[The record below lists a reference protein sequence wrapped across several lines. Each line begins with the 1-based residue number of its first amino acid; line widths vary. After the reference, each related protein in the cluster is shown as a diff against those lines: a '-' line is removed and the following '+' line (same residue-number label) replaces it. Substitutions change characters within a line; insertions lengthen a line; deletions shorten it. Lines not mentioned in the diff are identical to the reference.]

1 MTCPVCKRELAPTLS
16 ICYACGTM
24 VQDSVREE
32 LATKIGRASKPLEF
46 KIVEEAE
53 KVITASAPDVIAYAE
68 PEPIAAVPN
77 PPVIE
82 RPQPVERTVRPRG
95 EQTERISRHTSPT
108 LVGFQNPKS
117 NVPDWRLQLQNAIRQ
132 RKAEPIIEQQP
143 LIPGLHTHL
152 VTNGANALKPQYIAE
167 PEPEP
172 VRSANPRL
180 ENAMKRIEDS
190 RRKFSG
196 TAEPAKAAPA
206 APAKNYPFNVVEGS
220 RTPATAATASATAAR
235 PATVNTI
242 PKPRLVSKTNVTP
255 RKGLDTNKLPA
266 IAEVAPS
273 TPVAVAP
280 APAEILEAPA
290 HEYEPIKIEIRHEE
304 LETVIPETALEPE
317 VETVEEVDD
326 LAPLS
331 TRFTAGLFDVI
342 IAGFATAILMSPLL
356 VRGGEW
362 LSVSGIVAIA
372 AAFGIVMFTYLTVGI
387 GLRGRT
393 FGMKI
398 FSLEVIDI
406 EANEYPTFHQSAVR
420 AAVQLIGLPLLG
432 IGFLPTFFND
442 ERRAAHDLVSGTIL
456 VREL

>member
-32 LATKIGRASKPLEF
+32 LATKIGRVSKPLEIGF
-46 KIVEEAE
+46 LDEAE
-53 KVITASAPDVIAYAE
+53 LSLKLDTIPDVVAFAE
-68 PEPIAAVPN
+68 PTDIKRPAPIAAVPN
-77 PPVIE
+77 PPVID
-82 RPQPVERTVRPRG
+82 RPVKPRG
-95 EQTERISRHTSPT
+95 EQTERIARHTSPT

-132 RKAEPIIEQQP
+132 RKVEAEQPP

-152 VTNGANALKPQYIAE
+152 VTNGANALKPQYIPE
-167 PEPEP
+167 PDPEP
-172 VRSANPRL
+172 VRSASPRL
-180 ENAMKRIEDS
+180 ENAMKRIDDS
-190 RRKFSG
+190 RRRFM
-196 TAEPAKAAPA
+196 TTQEPAKSASA

-220 RTPATAATASATAAR
+220 GAATATR
-235 PATVNTI
+235 PATVNTL
-242 PKPRLVSKTNVTP
+242 PKPRLVSTTNVTP

-266 IAEVAPS
+266 IAEVAP
-273 TPVAVAP
+273 AP
-280 APAEILEAPA
+280 AVTAPPMVERIDTLEV
-290 HEYEPIKIEIRHEE
+290 EPEPVKIEI
-304 LETVIPETALEPE
+304 AQAEPE
-317 VETVEEVDD
+317 LVEEAATVAESEIEEVDD

-331 TRFTAGLFDVI
+331 TRFTAGLFDAI
-342 IAGFATAILMSPLL
+342 IGGFATAIVMSPLF

-362 LSVSGIVAIA
+362 LSVSGIIAIV

-393 FGMKI
+393 LGMKI

-420 AAVQLIGLPLLG
+420 AAVSLIGLPLLG
-432 IGFLPTFFND
+432 IGFLPAFFND

>member
-32 LATKIGRASKPLEF
+32 LANKIGRVSKPLEM

-53 KVITASAPDVIAYAE
+53 ARIVGEPTPDVVAFAE
-68 PEPIAAVPN
+68 PAPVVAVPN

-82 RPQPVERTVRPRG
+82 RPVRPRG
-95 EQTERISRHTSPT
+95 EQTERISRHTSQT

-132 RKAEPIIEQQP
+132 RKAEPVFETP

-152 VTNGANALKPQYIAE
+152 VTNGANALKAQYIAE

-172 VRSANPRL
+172 AANSNPRL
-180 ENAMKRIEDS
+180 ANAMKRIDDS
-190 RRKFSG
+190 LRRFSSA
-196 TAEPAKAAPA
+196 TEPAKAAA
-206 APAKNYPFNVVEGS
+206 STPAKNYPFNVVESTGIS
-220 RTPATAATASATAAR
+220 TAAR

-242 PKPRLVSKTNVTP
+242 PKPRLVSRTNVTP

-266 IAEVAPS
+266 IAEVAPAS
-273 TPVAVAP
+273 VATPSLPAIVEMREGSVA
-280 APAEILEAPA
+280 EL
-290 HEYEPIKIEIRHEE
+290 EPIKVEIGHAEIEA
-304 LETVIPETALEPE
+304 VE
-317 VETVEEVDD
+317 VETTVAVTEVEEIDD

-331 TRFTAGLFDVI
+331 IRFTAGLFDVI
-342 IAGFATAILMSPLL
+342 VAGFATAILMSPLFI
-356 VRGGEW
+356 RGGEW
-362 LSVSGIVAIA
+362 LSFSGIIAIA

-393 FGMKI
+393 LGMKI

-420 AAVQLIGLPLLG
+420 AAVFILGLPLFG
-432 IGFLPTFFND
+432 IGFLPAFFNE

>member
-53 KVITASAPDVIAYAE
+53 KVIPVSAPDVVAYAE
-68 PEPIAAVPN
+68 PEPVAATPN

-82 RPQPVERTVRPRG
+82 RPPVVERAVRPRG
-95 EQTERISRHTSPT
+95 EQTERISRHTSQT
-108 LVGFQNPKS
+108 LVGFQNPRS
-117 NVPDWRLQLQNAIRQ
+117 NVPDWRLELQNAIRQ
-132 RKAEPIIEQQP
+132 RKAEPIMEQQP

-152 VTNGANALKPQYIAE
+152 VTNGANALKAQFIAE

-172 VRSANPRL
+172 ARSANPRL
-180 ENAMKRIEDS
+180 ENALKRIEDS
-190 RRKFSG
+190 RRKFSN
-196 TAEPAKAAPA
+196 TPEPAKAAPA
-206 APAKNYPFNVVEGS
+206 APAKNYPFNVVETS
-220 RTPATAATASATAAR
+220 RTPAAAVATAAR

-242 PKPRLVSKTNVTP
+242 PKPRLVSSTNVTP
-255 RKGLDTNKLPA
+255 RKGLDTNKLPG
-266 IAEVAPS
+266 IAEVATAPVVTAPPIVERIDS
-273 TPVAVAP
+273 PVA
-280 APAEILEAPA
+280 EL
-290 HEYEPIKIEIRHEE
+290 EPIKIEIPHVEI
-304 LETVIPETALEPE
+304 ETVEVVESHELEPE
-317 VETVEEVDD
+317 VEEIDD

-331 TRFTAGLFDVI
+331 TRFTAGLFDMI
-342 IAGFATAILMSPLL
+342 IAGFGTAILMSPLL
-356 VRGGEW
+356 IRGGEW
-362 LSVSGIVAIA
+362 LSISGIIAIA

-393 FGMKI
+393 LGMKI

-420 AAVQLIGLPLLG
+420 AAVFLISLPLLG
-432 IGFLPTFFND
+432 IGLLPAFFND

>member
-32 LATKIGRASKPLEF
+32 LATKIGRASKPLEL
-46 KIVEEAE
+46 KIIDEVE
-53 KVITASAPDVIAYAE
+53 KVTSTPAPDPDVIAFAE
-68 PEPIAAVPN
+68 PEPVAATPN
-77 PPVIE
+77 PPIVE
-82 RPQPVERTVRPRG
+82 RPPVVERTVRPRG

-117 NVPDWRLQLQNAIRQ
+117 NLPDWRLQLQNSIRQ
-132 RKAEPIIEQQP
+132 RKSEPIAEQQQP

-152 VTNGANALKPQYIAE
+152 VTNGANALKAHFVPE
-167 PEPEP
+167 PEPEQI
-172 VRSANPRL
+172 RSANPRL
-180 ENAMKRIEDS
+180 EKAMRRIEDS
-190 RRKFSG
+190 RRKFSNVEP
-196 TAEPAKAAPA
+196 AEPSQA
-206 APAKNYPFNVVEGS
+206 APAKNYPFNIVEGP
-220 RTPATAATASATAAR
+220 RTPAATSPASAR

-242 PKPRLVSKTNVTP
+242 PRPRLVSNTSVTP
-255 RKGLDTNKLPA
+255 RKGLDTNKLPD
-266 IAEVAPS
+266 IGEIVRAESVPG
-273 TPVAVAP
+273 P
-280 APAEILEAPA
+280 AKVEISEAPVR
-290 HEYEPIKIEIRHEE
+290 ELEPIKIEIPHVEIVACE
-304 LETVIPETALEPE
+304 IETPDVET
-317 VETVEEVDD
+317 TVEEVDD

-331 TRFTAGLFDVI
+331 ARFTAGLFDVI
-342 IAGFATAILMSPLL
+342 ISGFGTAILMSPLF

-362 LSVSGIVAIA
+362 ISVSGILAIG

-393 FGMKI
+393 LGMKI

-420 AAVQLIGLPLLG
+420 AAVFILGLPLLG
-432 IGFLPTFFND
+432 VGFLPTFFNE

>member
-1 MTCPVCKRELAPTLS
+1 
-16 ICYACGTM
+16 M

-32 LATKIGRASKPLEF
+32 LATKIGRVSKPLEF
-46 KIVEEAE
+46 KIVEAAE
-53 KVITASAPDVIAYAE
+53 KVIGTTEPDVVAYTE
-68 PEPIAAVPN
+68 PQPIAAIPN
-77 PPVIE
+77 PPVIAPPPVTE
-82 RPQPVERTVRPRG
+82 RAVRARG
-95 EQTERISRHTSPT
+95 EQTERISRHTSQT
-108 LVGFQNPKS
+108 LVGFQNPRS

-132 RKAEPIIEQQP
+132 RKAEPAVEQQP

-152 VTNGANALKPQYIAE
+152 ITNGANALKAEFIAE
-167 PEPEP
+167 PVPEP

-190 RRKFSG
+190 RRKF
-196 TAEPAKAAPA
+196 TNTPEPARAAAPA
-206 APAKNYPFNVVEGS
+206 PSKNYPFNVVESS
-220 RTPATAATASATAAR
+220 RTPNVATAAR
-235 PATVNTI
+235 PATVNTL
-242 PKPRLVSKTNVTP
+242 PKPRLVAKTNVTP

-266 IAEVAPS
+266 IAEVAPP
-273 TPVAVAP
+273 PVAAAP
-280 APAEILEAPA
+280 AAVEILEAPV
-290 HEYEPIKIEIRHEE
+290 HEFEPIKIEIPHVEVASEE
-304 LETVIPETALEPE
+304 IEPATIEPPAIEPE
-317 VETVEEVDD
+317 VEEIDD

-331 TRFTAGLFDVI
+331 ARFTAGFFDVI
-342 IAGFATAILMSPLL
+342 IAGFGTAILMSPLL

-362 LSVSGIVAIA
+362 LSISGIIAIA

-393 FGMKI
+393 LGMKI

-420 AAVQLIGLPLLG
+420 SAVFLLGLPLLG

>member
-32 LATKIGRASKPLEF
+32 LATKIGRVSKPLEF
-46 KIVEEAE
+46 KIAAAAE
-53 KVITASAPDVIAYAE
+53 KVIGSSEPDVVAFAE
-68 PEPIAAVPN
+68 PEPMAAIPN
-77 PPVIE
+77 PPVIAH
-82 RPQPVERTVRPRG
+82 PQVVERAARPRG
-95 EQTERISRHTSPT
+95 EQTERISRHTSQT

-117 NVPDWRLQLQNAIRQ
+117 NVPDWRLELQNVIRQ
-132 RKAEPIIEQQP
+132 RKAEPAVEQQP

-152 VTNGANALKPQYIAE
+152 VTNGANALKATFVAE
-167 PEPEP
+167 PAPERA
-172 VRSANPRL
+172 RSANPRL
-180 ENAMKRIEDS
+180 ESAMKRIEDS
-190 RRKFSG
+190 RRKFSNA
-196 TAEPAKAAPA
+196 TAEPAKAVAPT
-206 APAKNYPFNVVEGS
+206 PAKSYPFNVVESS
-220 RTPATAATASATAAR
+220 RTAAAASTAAK

-242 PKPRLVSKTNVTP
+242 PKPRLVSKTNLTP

-273 TPVAVAP
+273 PVVIAPVAV
-280 APAEILEAPA
+280 EILEAPV
-290 HEYEPIKIEIRHEE
+290 HEFEPIKIQIPHVEVASEEIEAP
-304 LETVIPETALEPE
+304 LLEPE
-317 VETVEEVDD
+317 VEEIDD

-331 TRFTAGLFDVI
+331 ARFTAGFFDVI
-342 IAGFATAILMSPLL
+342 IAGFGTAILMSPLL

-362 LSVSGIVAIA
+362 LSISGIIAIA

-393 FGMKI
+393 LGMKI

-420 AAVQLIGLPLLG
+420 SAVFLLGLPLLG

>member
-32 LATKIGRASKPLEF
+32 LATKIGRVSKPLEIS
-46 KIVEEAE
+46 IVDEIELSLKAD
-53 KVITASAPDVIAYAE
+53 VAPDVVAFAE
-68 PEPIAAVPN
+68 RVEIKEPAPIAAVPN
-77 PPVIE
+77 PPVID
-82 RPQPVERTVRPRG
+82 RPARPRG

-132 RKAEPIIEQQP
+132 RKAEPVEQQP

-152 VTNGANALKPQYIAE
+152 VTNGANALKAQYIAE
-167 PEPEP
+167 PDPEP
-172 VRSANPRL
+172 MRSINPRL

-190 RRKFSG
+190 RRKFS
-196 TAEPAKAAPA
+196 AVDEPQIAAPAPA
-206 APAKNYPFNVVEGS
+206 APAKNYPFNIVESNG
-220 RTPATAATASATAAR
+220 AATAVR
-235 PATVNTI
+235 PATVNSL
-242 PKPRLVSKTNVTP
+242 PKPRLVSTTSVTP

-266 IAEVAPS
+266 IAEISTAPVTS
-273 TPVAVAP
+273 AP
-280 APAEILEAPA
+280 PILERIDAP
-290 HEYEPIKIEIRHEE
+290 EVELEPIKIAITHTAIESVEVEIA
-304 LETVIPETALEPE
+304 VAEPE
-317 VETVEEVDD
+317 IEEVDD

-331 TRFTAGLFDVI
+331 TRFTAGVFDVI
-342 IAGFATAILMSPLL
+342 IAGFATAILMSPLF

-362 LSVSGIVAIA
+362 LSISGVIAIA
-372 AAFGIVMFTYLTVGI
+372 AAFGIVMFTYLTVAI

-393 FGMKI
+393 FGMKL

-420 AAVQLIGLPLLG
+420 AAVFLLGLPLLG

>member
-46 KIVEEAE
+46 RIVEEAE
-53 KVITASAPDVIAYAE
+53 KVTARAEPDLVAFAE
-68 PEPIAAVPN
+68 PEPVAATPH
-77 PPVIE
+77 PPIIE
-82 RPQPVERTVRPRG
+82 RPQVVERVARPRG
-95 EQTERISRHTSPT
+95 EQTERISRHTSQT

-132 RKAEPIIEQQP
+132 RKAEPAIEQQP

-152 VTNGANALKPQYIAE
+152 VTNGANALKAQFIAE

-190 RRKFSG
+190 RRKFAN
-196 TAEPAKAAPA
+196 TPEPAKVATP
-206 APAKNYPFNVVEGS
+206 APAKTYPFNVVENS
-220 RTPATAATASATAAR
+220 RTADAALVVAK

-242 PKPRLVSKTNVTP
+242 PKPRLVSSTNVTP
-255 RKGLDTNKLPA
+255 RKGLDTNKLPP
-266 IAEVAPS
+266 IAEIAPA
-273 TPVAVAP
+273 PIAVAP
-280 APAEILEAPA
+280 AVVETIEAPV
-290 HEYEPIKIEIRHEE
+290 HEFEPIKIEIPHAEIE
-304 LETVIPETALEPE
+304 AAEIEAPLMEPE
-317 VETVEEVDD
+317 VEEIDD

-342 IAGFATAILMSPLL
+342 IAGFGTAILMSPLF

-362 LSVSGIVAIA
+362 LSVSGIIAIA

-393 FGMKI
+393 LGMKI

-420 AAVQLIGLPLLG
+420 AAVFLLGLPLLG
-432 IGFLPTFFND
+432 IGFLPTFFNE

>member
-46 KIVEEAE
+46 KLVEQVE
-53 KVITASAPDVIAYAE
+53 KVITTSAPDVVAYAE
-68 PEPIAAVPN
+68 PELVRAVPN
-77 PPVIE
+77 PPIVE
-82 RPQPVERTVRPRG
+82 RPQAAQVERAVRPRG
-95 EQTERISRHTSPT
+95 DQTERISRHTSPT

-117 NVPDWRLQLQNAIRQ
+117 DVPDWRLQLQNSIRQ
-132 RKAEPIIEQQP
+132 RKAEPITEQQP

-152 VTNGANALKPQYIAE
+152 VTNGATALKARYI
-167 PEPEP
+167 PEPEQEP
-172 VRSANPRL
+172 ARSANPRL

-190 RRKFSG
+190 RRKFSNSPKL
-196 TAEPAKAAPA
+196 AETTPA
-206 APAKNYPFNVVEGS
+206 ASTKNYPFNVVES
-220 RTPATAATASATAAR
+220 SSMQAASAESAK
-235 PATVNTI
+235 PATVNAI
-242 PKPRLVSKTNVTP
+242 PRPRLVSKTNVTP

-266 IAEVAPS
+266 IAEVSSAPILS
-273 TPVAVAP
+273 APPIVERMDTP
-280 APAEILEAPA
+280 APEL
-290 HEYEPIKIEIRHEE
+290 EPIRIEIVGVEIAPVE
-304 LETVIPETALEPE
+304 VQAPVLEPE
-317 VETVEEVDD
+317 VEEVDD

-331 TRFTAGLFDVI
+331 TRLTAGLFDVI
-342 IAGFATAILMSPLL
+342 IAGFGTAILMSPLF

-362 LSVSGIVAIA
+362 LSTSGIIAIA
-372 AAFGIVMFTYLTVGI
+372 AAFGIMLFTYLTVGI

-393 FGMKI
+393 LGMKI

-420 AAVQLIGLPLLG
+420 SAVFILGLPLLG
-432 IGFLPTFFND
+432 IGFLPAFFND

>member
-53 KVITASAPDVIAYAE
+53 KVITSSTPDVIAFAE

-77 PPVIE
+77 PPITE
-82 RPQPVERTVRPRG
+82 RPQIVERAVRPRG

-117 NVPDWRLQLQNAIRQ
+117 SVPDWRLQLQNAIRQ
-132 RKAEPIIEQQP
+132 RKAEPIIEQP

-152 VTNGANALKPQYIAE
+152 VTNGANALKAQYIAE

-172 VRSANPRL
+172 ARSANPRL
-180 ENAMKRIEDS
+180 ENALKRIEDS
-190 RRKFSG
+190 RRRFSNVP
-196 TAEPAKAAPA
+196 EPAKAAPA
-206 APAKNYPFNVVEGS
+206 TPAKNYPFNVVESS
-220 RTPATAATASATAAR
+220 RTPAAAAATAK

-242 PKPRLVSKTNVTP
+242 PKPRLVSRTNATP

-266 IAEVAPS
+266 IVEIATPPIATAP
-273 TPVAVAP
+273 PIVERIE
-280 APAEILEAPA
+280 PAEL
-290 HEYEPIKIEIRHEE
+290 EYEPIKIEIPQVE
-304 LETVIPETALEPE
+304 LVEDEVETAVPEPE
-317 VETVEEVDD
+317 VEEIDD

-331 TRFTAGLFDVI
+331 TRFTAGLFDII
-342 IAGFATAILMSPLL
+342 IAGFATVILMSPLF
-356 VRGGEW
+356 VRGGDW
-362 LSVSGIVAIA
+362 ISLSGIIAVA

-406 EANEYPTFHQSAVR
+406 EENEYPTFHQSAVR
-420 AAVQLIGLPLLG
+420 AAVFLLGLPLLG

>member
-32 LATKIGRASKPLEF
+32 LATKIGRASKALEIDLVR
-46 KIVEEAE
+46 KAE
-53 KVITASAPDVIAYAE
+53 KVIAPPAPEVVAYSE
-68 PEPIAAVPN
+68 PEPGAATPN
-77 PPVIE
+77 PPIIE
-82 RPQPVERTVRPRG
+82 RPRVAERAVRPRG
-95 EQTERISRHTSPT
+95 EQTERISRHTSQT

-117 NVPDWRLQLQNAIRQ
+117 NVPDWKLQLQNAIRQ
-132 RKAEPIIEQQP
+132 RKSEPAIEQQP

-152 VTNGANALKPQYIAE
+152 VTNGANALKPQFIE
-167 PEPEP
+167 QPEPKP
-172 VRSANPRL
+172 ARSANPRL

-190 RRKFSG
+190 RRKFSN
-196 TAEPAKAAPA
+196 TPEPVKAAPA
-206 APAKNYPFNVVEGS
+206 TPAKNYPFNVVETS
-220 RTPATAATASATAAR
+220 RSADAAVLPAKPATI
-235 PATVNTI
+235 NTI
-242 PKPRLVSKTNVTP
+242 PKPRLVSSTNVTS

-266 IAEVAPS
+266 ITELAPA
-273 TPVAVAP
+273 PVAP
-280 APAEILEAPA
+280 AAQPIEVVDSPKVELEPIRIEMPSVPLEAAEIEAP
-290 HEYEPIKIEIRHEE
+290 
-304 LETVIPETALEPE
+304 VLEPE
-317 VETVEEVDD
+317 VEEIDD

-331 TRFTAGLFDVI
+331 IRFTAGLFDAI
-342 IAGFATAILMSPLL
+342 ITGFGTAILMSPLF

-362 LSVSGIVAIA
+362 LSASGITAII
-372 AAFGIVMFTYLTVGI
+372 AAFGIVTFLYLTVGI

-393 FGMKI
+393 LGMKI

-420 AAVQLIGLPLLG
+420 SAVFLLGLPLLG
-432 IGFLPTFFND
+432 VGFLPAFFND

>member
-46 KIVEEAE
+46 RIVEEAE
-53 KVITASAPDVIAYAE
+53 KVITNTEPDVVAFAE
-68 PEPIAAVPN
+68 PEPIAAIPN
-77 PPVIE
+77 PPVAPLPQVVE
-82 RPQPVERTVRPRG
+82 RPVRPRG

-108 LVGFQNPKS
+108 LVGFQNPRS
-117 NVPDWRLQLQNAIRQ
+117 NVPDWRLQLQNSIRQ
-132 RKAEPIIEQQP
+132 RKTEPVVEQQP

-152 VTNGANALKPQYIAE
+152 VTNGANALKAQIIAE

-172 VRSANPRL
+172 TRSANPRL

-190 RRKFSG
+190 RRKFAN
-196 TAEPAKAAPA
+196 TPEPAKVATP
-206 APAKNYPFNVVEGS
+206 APAKTYPFNVVENS
-220 RTPATAATASATAAR
+220 RTPAAAIAAAAK
-235 PATVNTI
+235 PATVNTL
-242 PKPRLVSKTNVTP
+242 PKPRLVSNTNVTP

-266 IAEVAPS
+266 IAEV
-273 TPVAVAP
+273 VP
-280 APAEILEAPA
+280 APAAAAPTVPETVEAPVQ
-290 HEYEPIKIEIRHEE
+290 EFEPIKIEIPHVEIGSAE
-304 LETVIPETALEPE
+304 IEAPVIESE
-317 VETVEEVDD
+317 VEEIDD

-342 IAGFATAILMSPLL
+342 IAGFGTAILMSPLF

-362 LSVSGIVAIA
+362 LSASGIIAIA
-372 AAFGIVMFTYLTVGI
+372 AAFGIVMFAYLTVGI

-393 FGMKI
+393 IGMKI

-420 AAVQLIGLPLLG
+420 AAVFLLGLPLLG
-432 IGFLPTFFND
+432 IGFLPTFFNE

>member
-1 MTCPVCKRELAPTLS
+1 
-16 ICYACGTM
+16 M

-32 LATKIGRASKPLEF
+32 LATKIGRASQSLEYGT
-46 KIVEEAE
+46 VEAAE
-53 KVITASAPDVIAYAE
+53 RVISTSAADVIAFAE
-68 PEPIAAVPN
+68 PEPVAATPN
-77 PPVIE
+77 PPIIE
-82 RPQPVERTVRPRG
+82 RPHLAERAVRPRG

-108 LVGFQNPKS
+108 LVGFQNPRS
-117 NVPDWRLQLQNAIRQ
+117 NVPDWRLHIQNAIRQ
-132 RKAEPIIEQQP
+132 RKAEPIVEQQP

-152 VTNGANALKPQYIAE
+152 VTNGANALKAQFIAE
-167 PEPEP
+167 PETEP

-190 RRKFSG
+190 RRKFSH
-196 TAEPAKAAPA
+196 TPEPAKVTAVS
-206 APAKNYPFNVVEGS
+206 APAKNYPFNVVETS
-220 RTPATAATASATAAR
+220 RTPAVVASSAAR
-235 PATVNTI
+235 PATVNAI

-266 IAEVAPS
+266 IAD
-273 TPVAVAP
+273 VAP
-280 APAEILEAPA
+280 ASVTTATAAAAVEVLEVPIN
-290 HEYEPIKIEIRHEE
+290 ELEPLKIEIPHVEIQ
-304 LETVIPETALEPE
+304 TVAVESLVAEPLVDE
-317 VETVEEVDD
+317 IDD

-331 TRFTAGLFDVI
+331 TRFTAGLFDAI
-342 IAGFATAILMSPLL
+342 IAGFGTAILMSPLF

-362 LSVSGIVAIA
+362 LSVSGIIAIA
-372 AAFGIVMFTYLTVGI
+372 AAFGIVMFTYLTIGI

-393 FGMKI
+393 LGMKI

-420 AAVQLIGLPLLG
+420 AAVFLLGLPLLG
-432 IGFLPTFFND
+432 IGFLPTFFNE

>member
-32 LATKIGRASKPLEF
+32 LATKIGRASKPLDI
-46 KIVEEAE
+46 KIVEKAE
-53 KVITASAPDVIAYAE
+53 VIVMAEPTAEVVAFSP

-77 PPVIE
+77 KPVIE
-82 RPQPVERTVRPRG
+82 RPARPRG
-95 EQTERISRHTSPT
+95 EHTERIARHTSPT

-132 RKAEPIIEQQP
+132 RKVEAEAEQPP

-152 VTNGANALKPQYIAE
+152 VTNGANALKPQYIPE
-167 PEPEP
+167 PDPEP
-172 VRSANPRL
+172 VRSASPRL
-180 ENAMKRIEDS
+180 ENAMKRIDDS
-190 RRKFSG
+190 RRRFMATPES
-196 TAEPAKAAPA
+196 AKSAPA
-206 APAKNYPFNVVEGS
+206 APAKNYPFNVVEG
-220 RTPATAATASATAAR
+220 TGMGTATATR
-235 PATVNTI
+235 PATVNTL
-242 PKPRLVSKTNVTP
+242 PKPRLVSTTNVTP

-266 IAEVAPS
+266 IAEVTPTPASTAPPMVEWID
-273 TPVAVAP
+273 T
-280 APAEILEAPA
+280 
-290 HEYEPIKIEIRHEE
+290 
-304 LETVIPETALEPE
+304 PE
-317 VETVEEVDD
+317 VEVEPVRVEVAQAEAELVEGVTTSVEPEIEEVDD

-331 TRFTAGLFDVI
+331 TRFTAGLFDMI
-342 IAGFATAILMSPLL
+342 IGGFATAIVMSPLF

-362 LSVSGIVAIA
+362 LSISGIIAIV

-393 FGMKI
+393 LGMKI

-420 AAVQLIGLPLLG
+420 AAVSLIGLPLLG
-432 IGFLPTFFND
+432 IGFLPAFFND

>member
-53 KVITASAPDVIAYAE
+53 KKITAPAPDVIAYAE
-68 PEPIAAVPN
+68 PEPVAAIPN

-82 RPQPVERTVRPRG
+82 RPARPRG

-152 VTNGANALKPQYIAE
+152 VTNGANALKAQYIAE

-190 RRKFSG
+190 RRKFSSV
-196 TAEPAKAAPA
+196 AEPAKAAPA
-206 APAKNYPFNVVEGS
+206 TPAKNYPFNVVESS
-220 RTPATAATASATAAR
+220 RTPAAATASK
-235 PATVNTI
+235 PATVNTL
-242 PKPRLVSKTNVTP
+242 PKPRLVSTTNVTP
-255 RKGLDTNKLPA
+255 RKGLDTNKLPR
-266 IAEVAPS
+266 IAEVAPA
-273 TPVAVAP
+273 PVATAP
-280 APAEILEAPA
+280 AVVEMLEAPI
-290 HEYEPIKIEIRHEE
+290 HEFEPIMTEIPQVEVE
-304 LETVIPETALEPE
+304 MVEVESPVLESLEPE
-317 VETVEEVDD
+317 PEEVDD

-342 IAGFATAILMSPLL
+342 IAGFGTAILMSPLF

-362 LSVSGIVAIA
+362 FSFSGILAIA

-432 IGFLPTFFND
+432 IGFVPAFFND

>member
-46 KIVEEAE
+46 GIVEEAE
-53 KVITASAPDVIAYAE
+53 KKITPAEPDVIAFSE
-68 PEPIAAVPN
+68 PEPIAAIPN
-77 PPVIE
+77 PPTIE
-82 RPQPVERTVRPRG
+82 RPPVAERAVRPRG
-95 EQTERISRHTSPT
+95 EQTERISRHTSQT
-108 LVGFQNPKS
+108 LVGFQNPRS

-132 RKAEPIIEQQP
+132 RKAEPIVEQQP

-152 VTNGANALKPQYIAE
+152 VTNGANALKAQFIAE

-180 ENAMKRIEDS
+180 ENALKRIEDS
-190 RRKFSG
+190 RRKFSN
-196 TAEPAKAAPA
+196 TPEPVKTAPA
-206 APAKNYPFNVVEGS
+206 APGKNYPFNVVENS
-220 RTPATAATASATAAR
+220 RTTDAAPLTAK

-266 IAEVAPS
+266 IAEIAAA
-273 TPVAVAP
+273 PVATAP
-280 APAEILEAPA
+280 PVVEMIEAPA
-290 HEYEPIKIEIRHEE
+290 HEFEPIRIEIPHVEE
-304 LETVIPETALEPE
+304 MAAETETPVLEPE
-317 VETVEEVDD
+317 VEEIDD

-331 TRFTAGLFDVI
+331 IRFTAGLFDVI
-342 IAGFATAILMSPLL
+342 IAGFGTAILMSPLF

-362 LSVSGIVAIA
+362 LSVSGVIAVA

-393 FGMKI
+393 LGMKI

-420 AAVQLIGLPLLG
+420 AAVFLLGLPLLG
-432 IGFLPTFFND
+432 IGFLPTFFNE
-442 ERRAAHDLVSGTIL
+442 ERRAAHDLISGTIL

>member
-46 KIVEEAE
+46 KMVEEAE
-53 KVITASAPDVIAYAE
+53 KVITAKQPDVIAFSE
-68 PEPIAAVPN
+68 PEPIAATPKT
-77 PPVIE
+77 PIIDRAPA
-82 RPQPVERTVRPRG
+82 VERAVRPRG

-117 NVPDWRLQLQNAIRQ
+117 NVPDWRLQLQNSIRQ
-132 RKAEPIIEQQP
+132 RKAEPTVEQQP

-152 VTNGANALKPQYIAE
+152 VTNGANALKAQYI
-167 PEPEP
+167 PEPEQEP
-172 VRSANPRL
+172 ARSANPRL

-190 RRKFSG
+190 RRKFSN
-196 TAEPAKAAPA
+196 TPEPAEAAPA
-206 APAKNYPFNVVEGS
+206 LPAKTYPFNVVESTSG
-220 RTPATAATASATAAR
+220 AAAAASAK

-242 PKPRLVSKTNVTP
+242 PRPRLVSRTDVTP

-266 IAEVAPS
+266 IAEVAPA
-273 TPVAVAP
+273 PVRSAP
-280 APAEILEAPA
+280 PIVERIDTQAPDL
-290 HEYEPIKIEIRHEE
+290 EPIKIETPHVAIEAVE
-304 LETVIPETALEPE
+304 VESPVLLEPE
-317 VETVEEVDD
+317 IEEIDD

-342 IAGFATAILMSPLL
+342 IAGFGTAILMSPLF

-362 LSVSGIVAIA
+362 LSFSGIIAIA

-393 FGMKI
+393 LGMKI

-420 AAVQLIGLPLLG
+420 AAVFILGLPLLG
-432 IGFLPTFFND
+432 IGFVPAFFNE

>member
-16 ICYACGTM
+16 ICYGCGAM

-32 LATKIGRASKPLEF
+32 LATKIGPCSKPLEMKF
-46 KIVEEAE
+46 VEEAE
-53 KVITASAPDVIAYAE
+53 VVMSVASNPDVIAFSE
-68 PEPIAAVPN
+68 STQVSEESPVVAAVPN
-77 PPVIE
+77 PPI
-82 RPQPVERTVRPRG
+82 VERRPKADP
-95 EQTERISRHTSPT
+95 TERISRHTSKT

-132 RKAEPIIEQQP
+132 RKTEPVVVEQQP

-152 VTNGANALKPQYIAE
+152 VTNGANALKAQYVAA

-172 VRSANPRL
+172 VKESNPRL
-180 ENAMKRIEDS
+180 ANAMKRIEDS
-190 RRKFSG
+190 RRRFSTG
-196 TAEPAKAAPA
+196 EVEPAQTATP
-206 APAKNYPFNVVEGS
+206 APAKHYPFNVVEGS
-220 RTPATAATASATAAR
+220 GTAAAAR
-235 PATVNTI
+235 PATVNTL
-242 PKPRLVSKTNVTP
+242 PKPRLVSTTSVTP

-266 IAEVAPS
+266 IAEVAP
-273 TPVAVAP
+273 AP
-280 APAEILEAPA
+280 AFAPPPIVARVEAR
-290 HEYEPIKIEIRHEE
+290 ETDFEPIKIEIHHDDEI
-304 LETVIPETALEPE
+304 ETVIPDLIVEPE
-317 VETVEEVDD
+317 PEIVEEIDD

-342 IAGFATAILMSPLL
+342 IGGFATAILMSPLF

-362 LSVSGIVAIA
+362 MSISGILAIT

-393 FGMKI
+393 IGMKI

-420 AAVQLIGLPLLG
+420 AAVFLLGLPLLG

>member
-32 LATKIGRASKPLEF
+32 LATKIGRVSKPLEF
-46 KIVEEAE
+46 RIVEEAE
-53 KVITASAPDVIAYAE
+53 KVITSVEPDVVAFSE
-68 PEPIAAVPN
+68 PEPIAAIPN
-77 PPVIE
+77 PPVVAP
-82 RPQPVERTVRPRG
+82 PQLVERVVRPRG

-117 NVPDWRLQLQNAIRQ
+117 NVPDWRLQLQNSIRQ
-132 RKAEPIIEQQP
+132 RKAEPVVEQQP

-152 VTNGANALKPQYIAE
+152 VTNGANALKAQFVAE
-167 PEPEP
+167 PQPEP
-172 VRSANPRL
+172 TRSANPRL

-190 RRKFSG
+190 RRKFAN
-196 TAEPAKAAPA
+196 TPEPAKVATPA
-206 APAKNYPFNVVEGS
+206 APAKNYPFNVVENS
-220 RTPATAATASATAAR
+220 RTNDAAPIAAKPAI
-235 PATVNTI
+235 VNTI
-242 PKPRLVSKTNVTP
+242 PKPRLVSKTSVTP

-266 IAEVAPS
+266 ISEVAPA
-273 TPVAVAP
+273 PIAVAP
-280 APAEILEAPA
+280 AVVDVIEAPV
-290 HEYEPIKIEIRHEE
+290 HEFEPIRIEIPHVEVAAADIE
-304 LETVIPETALEPE
+304 APVLEPE
-317 VETVEEVDD
+317 VEEIDD

-342 IAGFATAILMSPLL
+342 IAGFGTAILMSPLF

-362 LSVSGIVAIA
+362 LSVSGIIAIA

-393 FGMKI
+393 LGMKI

-420 AAVQLIGLPLLG
+420 AAVFLLGLPLLG
-432 IGFLPTFFND
+432 IGFLPTFFNE

>member
-53 KVITASAPDVIAYAE
+53 KKITAPAPDVIAYAE
-68 PEPIAAVPN
+68 PEPVAAIPN

-82 RPQPVERTVRPRG
+82 RPARPRG

-132 RKAEPIIEQQP
+132 RKAEPVIEQQQP

-152 VTNGANALKPQYIAE
+152 VTNGANALKAQYIAD

-172 VRSANPRL
+172 VRPANPRL

-190 RRKFSG
+190 RRKFSNA
-196 TAEPAKAAPA
+196 AEPARAAPA

-220 RTPATAATASATAAR
+220 RTPAAVAATAAK
-235 PATVNTI
+235 PATVNMI

-266 IAEVAPS
+266 IAEVAPA
-273 TPVAVAP
+273 PVAVAP
-280 APAEILEAPA
+280 AHVEMLEAPVQ
-290 HEYEPIKIEIRHEE
+290 EFEPIKIEIHHDEI
-304 LETVIPETALEPE
+304 ETVVPDLVVEPE
-317 VETVEEVDD
+317 AEIVEEIDD

-331 TRFTAGLFDVI
+331 ARFTAGLFDVI

-356 VRGGEW
+356 VQGGEW
-362 LSVSGIVAIA
+362 LSISGVAAIA
-372 AAFGIVMFTYLTVGI
+372 GVFGIVMFTYLTVGI

-393 FGMKI
+393 LGMKL

-406 EANEYPTFHQSAVR
+406 EANEYPSFHQSAVR
-420 AAVQLIGLPLLG
+420 AAMQLIGLPLLG
-432 IGFLPTFFND
+432 IGFVPAFFND